1 MTEYYYLDQ
10 NQETKGPHSFE
21 ELQQFFREGK
31 LSPATLVSSKGSSHW
46 YSLISLLTR
55 LQPAS
60 GVVEGAPG
68 RCPTCHNAL
77 EMDGPELPEFC
88 PSCGR
93 PLRPKKEGIWANFK
107 LAISQYARFSG
118 RATRAEF
125 WSYTLVSSLISIFFY
140 MLMEVMGIMAVA
152 SMETELTGL
161 RENPNEELLEQA
173 IAQMMEF
180 HALSGMSILFFVSL
194 VLYLLSSLF
203 FIIPSLSAATRRLH
217 DVGWSGWWIVG
228 IYVPILPMAG
238 SIIWG
243 LSQLSS
249 GGDPAES
256 SGMEVMMVGIGIS
269 YLVMLAIGILIFVL
283 SLKDSKHGPNK
294 YGPSRKYPM
303 G

>member
-21 ELQQFFREGK
+21 ELQQFFQEGK
-31 LSPATLVSSKGSSHW
+31 LSPATLVSTRGSSHW
-46 YSLISLLTR
+46 YSLISLINKLR
-55 LQPAS
+55 PAS

-68 RCPTCHNAL
+68 HCPTCHNAL
-77 EMDGPELPEFC
+77 EMDGPDLPPVC

-93 PLRPKKEGIWANFK
+93 PLRPQKEGIWANFK

-125 WSYTLVSSLISIFFY
+125 WSYTLVNTLITLFFY
-140 MLMEVMGIMAVA
+140 MLVEVTCIMAVA
-152 SMETELTGL
+152 SMEAELTKM
-161 RENPNEELLEQA
+161 REISNEDPFILA
-173 IAQMMEF
+173 TRMMES
-180 HALSGMSILFFVSL
+180 APLSGMFILVFVSV
-194 VLYLLSSLF
+194 VLYLLSTLF
-203 FIIPSLSAATRRLH
+203 FIIPSFSVATRRLH

-228 IYVPILPMAG
+228 MYVPILPMAG

-243 LSQLSS
+243 LSELSS
-249 GGDPAES
+249 GVNPAES
-256 SGMEVMMVGIGIS
+256 SGVEVMTAGIGIS
-269 YLVMLAIGILIFVL
+269 YLVMLIIGILLFIL
-283 SLKDSKHGPNK
+283 TLRDSKHGPNK